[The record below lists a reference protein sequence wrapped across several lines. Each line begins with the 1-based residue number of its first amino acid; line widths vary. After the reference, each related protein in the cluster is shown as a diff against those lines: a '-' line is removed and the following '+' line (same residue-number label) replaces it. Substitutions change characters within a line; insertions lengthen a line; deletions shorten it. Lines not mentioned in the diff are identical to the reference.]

1 MNQSYFDDAQ
11 TWDRDLYRELSRSR
25 RRAWIVAGGS
35 SSIAGLSLLA
45 LVLLLPLKETVPF
58 VITKD
63 RETGYVEVA
72 RVATGTSLTQDEA
85 LSEFNLVRYVSAR
98 ETYSPDDLQA
108 NYELVYASSA
118 ASVWGEYGPLF
129 ERGRPGNLLD
139 RYGRMTRVSVAIKNV
154 SFLEPDR
161 AFVRF
166 STTSRTG
173 SQESTQHFAA
183 TVRFRYTRPARDLEG
198 RERNPLGFEVVS
210 YRKDQEVVD
219 GNP

>member
-1 MNQSYFDDAQ
+1 
-11 TWDRDLYRELSRSR
+11 
-25 RRAWIVAGGS
+25 VAGAS
-35 SSIAGLSLLA
+35 STIAGLALLA
-45 LVLLLPLKETVPF
+45 LVLLIPLKESVPY

-72 RVATGTSLTQDEA
+72 RVATGASLTQDEA

-98 ETYSPDDLQA
+98 ETYNPDDLQA
-108 NYELVYASSA
+108 NYEHVYASSA
-118 ASVWGEYGPLF
+118 PSVWGDYGPLY

-139 RYGRMTRVSVAIKNV
+139 RYGRMTRISIAIKNV

-166 STTSRTG
+166 ATTSRTG
-173 SQESTQHFAA
+173 SQERVEHFAA
-183 TVRFRYTRPARDLEG
+183 TVRFRYTRPPRDLEG

-210 YRKDQEVVD
+210 YRRDQEVVD
-219 GNP
+219 VGS